1 MVSVL
6 PAGMKE
12 GTGLVYLN
20 HSDPM
25 VDITGQLNYAGYY
38 VFVVHYYQPYY
49 PGLYLVSVCVT
60 VCVWVSLRKVYTSTY
75 RQGLYTYL

>member
-1 MVSVL
+1 MVSEL

-12 GTGLVYLN
+12 GTSLVYLN

-49 PGLYLVSVCVT
+49 PGIYLVCVLMS
-60 VCVWVSLRKVYTSTY
+60 VWVFPSVVSF
-75 RQGLYTYL
+75 QCD